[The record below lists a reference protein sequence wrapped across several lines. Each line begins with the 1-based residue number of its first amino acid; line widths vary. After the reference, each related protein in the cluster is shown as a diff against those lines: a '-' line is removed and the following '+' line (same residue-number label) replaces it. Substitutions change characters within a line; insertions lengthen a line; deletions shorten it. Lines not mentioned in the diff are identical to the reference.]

1 LADLIETRSHR
12 IQAIPN
18 ANNPFPLKSA
28 AMKTQIEKS
37 EEFEQLHRQGHCFV
51 IPNPWDAG
59 SARLLEHL
67 GCQALATT
75 GAGFAFSQGKSDLSI
90 NAREMLP
97 HLTQLCAL
105 TSLPISADLQNG
117 FGHTPE
123 EAAMTI
129 IEAAKTGVVGCS
141 IEDASGDPERP
152 FYDLGLA
159 KERIQHAAAAAK
171 ALGFKFMLTARAEN
185 YFYGNPDLADTISRL
200 QAYQE
205 AGADV
210 LFAPGV
216 QSKADIKSIL
226 DSIDRPLNVLMGL
239 RGAQL
244 TLAELGELGVTRV
257 SLGGSLARTAYSAM
271 INAMKDIMATGRFGY
286 ADNAISG
293 KELNTIFDRQA

>member
-1 LADLIETRSHR
+1 
-12 IQAIPN
+12 
-18 ANNPFPLKSA
+18 
-28 AMKTQIEKS
+28 MKTQIEKS
-37 EEFEQLHRQGHCFV
+37 EAFEKLHRQGNCFV

-59 SARLLEHL
+59 SAKLLEHI

-90 NAREMLP
+90 NAKDMLP
-97 HLTQLCAL
+97 HLSQLCAI

-117 FGHTPE
+117 FGRTPE

-129 IEAAKTGVVGCS
+129 IEAAKTGIVGCS
-141 IEDASGDPERP
+141 IEDATGDPEHP
-152 FYDLGLA
+152 FYDLELA
-159 KERIQHAAAAAK
+159 KERIQHAAAAAR

-185 YFYGNPDLADTISRL
+185 YFYGNPDLADTILRL
-200 QAYQE
+200 QAYQD

-226 DSIDRPLNVLMGL
+226 SSIDRPLNVLMGL
-239 RGAQL
+239 RGEQL
-244 TLAELGELGVTRV
+244 TLAELSELGVTRI

-271 INAMKDIMATGRFGY
+271 ISAVKDVMTNGNFGY
-286 ADNAISG
+286 GSDAISG
-293 KELNTIFDRQA
+293 KELNSIFARQA

>member
-1 LADLIETRSHR
+1 
-12 IQAIPN
+12 
-18 ANNPFPLKSA
+18 
-28 AMKTQIEKS
+28 MKTQIEKANA
-37 EEFEQLHRQGHCFV
+37 FEKLHRKGHCFV

-90 NAREMLP
+90 NAKDMLP
-97 HLTQLCAL
+97 HLAQLCRI

-117 FGHTPE
+117 FGCTPE
-123 EAAMTI
+123 NAAMTI
-129 IEAAKTGVVGCS
+129 TEAAKTGIVGCS
-141 IEDASGDPERP
+141 IEDASGDPAYP
-152 FYDLGLA
+152 IYDLGLA
-159 KERIQHAAAAAK
+159 KERIQQAASAAK

-185 YFYGNPDLADTISRL
+185 YFYGIPDLADTIVRL

-210 LFAPGV
+210 LYAPGV
-216 QSKADIKSIL
+216 QSKVDIKSIL

-239 RGAQL
+239 RGEQL
-244 TLAELGELGVTRV
+244 TLPELSELGVTRI

-271 INAMKDIMATGRFGY
+271 ISAINDITSTGRFTY
-286 ADNAISG
+286 ASDAISG
-293 KELNTIFDRQA
+293 KEINAIFDRPAE